1 MQIRKHAGNLISA
14 QIWFRMKDCLRG
26 GGRGVGVWWHYT
38 KLPNYAQCLFS
49 QWASNMLQLEMHPG
63 WRLEVNSTA
72 KGCVILFPPRDAEW
86 KLQLMGVLCPHQ
98 HKNKSACVYALL
110 LLPPLNQISKCFIL
124 LLKSQ
129 KMGSFVTVHKLR
141 GLHCAVTDNQGMAK
155 LKLIKHVSQWGRLFC

>member
-1 MQIRKHAGNLISA
+1 MHKFDFAWKIAWGVGAGEWGYDGIIPSYQILPNVCFHNGPRTCCS
-14 QIWFRMKDCLRG
+14 FRGFRCILG
-26 GGRGVGVWWHYT
+26 GGL
-38 KLPNYAQCLFS
+38 KLTA
-49 QWASNMLQLEMHPG
+49 LQK
-63 WRLEVNSTA
+63 V
-72 KGCVILFPPRDAEW
+72 VILFPPRDAEW

-98 HKNKSACVYALL
+98 QKNKSACVYAFL

-141 GLHCAVTDNQGMAK
+141 RLHCAVSASTDNQGMAK